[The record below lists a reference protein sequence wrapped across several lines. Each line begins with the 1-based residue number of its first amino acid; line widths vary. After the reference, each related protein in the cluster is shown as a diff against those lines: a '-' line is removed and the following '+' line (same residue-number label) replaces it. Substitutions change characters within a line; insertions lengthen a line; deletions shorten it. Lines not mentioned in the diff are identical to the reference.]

1 MKPTRIALIGLV
13 LCGGSLPFL
22 TGATGG
28 GCGSFTSTS
37 PAPDVAGTWS
47 IAYGTNMTVKV
58 NLGGAIYSQELTPT
72 GGTFTI
78 QHQGKPY
85 SFNLDCSRPEVVC
98 PSEVWPTM
106 VKIDQRDIMYKHRMW
121 VTIPVQKCSGTQVP
135 PQSSQC
141 GSGTTN
147 PECKPVCT
155 GAVTTSTAD
164 AFGLISESGD
174 RFDLFLGGGFATNG
188 VNCALLGLSA
198 ASAQIISTGQNI
210 DWQATELR
218 AGTVKTGYAGG
229 CLWAGA
235 LDPQTGKPEALVLG
249 ATVEISTPFSGLRK

>member
-1 MKPTRIALIGLV
+1 MDSKRIALIGVL

-22 TGATGG
+22 TGAGGG
-28 GCGSFTSTS
+28 GCGSFTSTT
-37 PAPDVAGTWS
+37 PAPDVAGNWAIS
-47 IAYGTNMTVKV
+47 YGNTMSVKV
-58 NLGGAIYSQELTPT
+58 TIGGVSYSQELTPS
-72 GGTFTI
+72 GGSFTI
-78 QHQGKPY
+78 MHQGKPY
-85 SFNLDCSRPEVVC
+85 AFGVDCSRPEVVC
-98 PSEVWPTM
+98 PSEVWPTTVM
-106 VKIDQRDIMYKHRMW
+106 MDQRDTMYKHRMW
-121 VTIPVQKCSGTQVP
+121 VKIPVQQCSGVQVP
-135 PQSSQC
+135 PQSNQC
-141 GSGTTN
+141 GTGTPN

-155 GAVTTSTAD
+155 GAVSTSTAD

-198 ASAQIISTGQNI
+198 ASAQIVSTGQNI

-235 LDPQTGKPEALVLG
+235 VDPMTGKPEALVLG
-249 ATVEISTPFSGLRK
+249 ATVEISTPFTGKRL